1 MISYSLATSKL
12 SILGKISSK
21 YFHFTCANY
30 QDKIIKVKFGELKF
44 SPKILNIR
52 PQNHAL
58 KLDELHCGIPWKL
71 IASFLR

>member
-1 MISYSLATSKL
+1 MISSSLATSKL

-21 YFHFTCANY
+21 YCHFTYANY
-30 QDKIIKVKFGELKF
+30 QDKIIKVKLGELKF
-44 SPKILNIR
+44 ISKPLKIR
-52 PQNHAL
+52 PQNHAW